1 MNKTF
6 YEFVDPKISPKEDF
20 FAHANGL
27 WIKNNS
33 IPEDQSRW
41 GSFSILREENLNRLK
56 AILEDNATHS
66 QLRNFYQAG
75 TNAKEMQPEA
85 VAQLKLWLSELW
97 SVNHISDLVTF
108 LGKLH
113 KNALFA
119 GFLFYVDFDDQDST
133 KYVLRFEQGGLGL
146 PDRDYYLEE
155 DEKMAEVRKEYLKHL
170 ASISDYFNSLGLAS
184 FNVHIVYD
192 TEKALASASM
202 SSTEHREIEKQY
214 NVFSPQEFNKR
225 FVNINLEN
233 YQTGLALPLPQRF
246 LVNQINFFGALNN
259 LFLQD
264 NLEQLKHY
272 FTWQLLRKV
281 SSFLGEE
288 LEQKQFN
295 FYGRVLSGA
304 LEMLPR
310 WKRIIY
316 QVDNSLGESLGQE
329 YLIKFFPSEA
339 KERMQLLVED
349 LRMAFKARIEK
360 LSWMSED
367 TKQKALKKLEAFE
380 VKIGGPETPI
390 DYSFVKV
397 LPDNFLGNVCEA
409 NQFEVER
416 NFSKLNKPVDRK
428 EWFMTS
434 PTVNAY
440 HYPNLV
446 EIVFPAGILQ
456 FPFFDFELD
465 DAVNYG
471 AIGAV
476 IGHELTHGFDDK
488 GSQFDERGNFV
499 SWWKEEDRK
508 AFDAL
513 TQKLVDRADKF
524 EVLPGVFLKGKLTL
538 GENIADLG
546 GLAVAYDAL
555 KRAIGRTGNVEM
567 IEGLTQDQ
575 RFFLSYARTWC
586 GSSRPEKEREFAIT
600 DPHAHIKFRTNEIVK
615 NMNEFY
621 DAFGI
626 KEGDK
631 MYISGEDRIKIW

>member
-1 MNKTF
+1 MNKIF
-6 YEFVDPKISPKEDF
+6 AEYIDPKISPKEDF

-27 WIKNNS
+27 WIKNNP

-56 AILEDNATHS
+56 EILEDPTS
-66 QLRNFYQAG
+66 PQQLRNFYQAG
-75 TNAKEMQPEA
+75 MSAKDLQTDA
-85 VAQLKLWLSELW
+85 VNQIKTWLSELW
-97 SVNHISDLVTF
+97 SLNKIDDLITF
-108 LGKLH
+108 VGKLH
-113 KNALFA
+113 KQGLFT

-133 KYVLRFEQGGLGL
+133 KYILRFEQSGLGL
-146 PDRDYYLEE
+146 PNRDYYLVE
-155 DEKMAEVRKEYLKHL
+155 DEKMAEVRKAYLKHL

-184 FNVHIVYD
+184 FNVQVVYD
-192 TEKALASASM
+192 LEKTLANASM
-202 SSTEHREIEKQY
+202 SSTEQREIEKQY
-214 NVFSPQEFNKR
+214 NVFSPEEFNKR
-225 FVNINLEN
+225 FTNINLEN
-233 YQTGLALPLPQRF
+233 FQTGLALQMPQRF
-246 LVNQINFFGALNN
+246 LVNQLGFFTELNK
-259 LFLQD
+259 LFTLD
-264 NLEQLKHY
+264 NLEQLKNY

-281 SSFLGEE
+281 SGFLGEE

-295 FYGRVLSGA
+295 FYGHVLSGS

-310 WKRIIY
+310 WKRVVY
-316 QVDNSLGESLGQE
+316 QIDSSLGESLGQV
-329 YLIKFFPSEA
+329 YLAKYFPLQA
-339 KERMQLLVED
+339 RERMQVLVED
-349 LRMAFKARIEK
+349 LRAAFQNRINK
-360 LSWMSED
+360 LEWMSEV

-380 VKIGGPETPI
+380 VKIGGPVVPL
-390 DYSFVKV
+390 DYSSVKV
-397 LPDNFLGNVCEA
+397 FSNNYLASVCEA
-409 NQFEVER
+409 NVFEVER
-416 NFSKLNKPVDRK
+416 NFSKLSKTVDRG

-488 GSQFDERGNFV
+488 GSQFDDKGNFI
-499 SWWKEEDRK
+499 SWWTEEDRK
-508 AFDAL
+508 AFEAL
-513 TQKLVDRADKF
+513 TQKLVERADKF

-546 GLAVAYDAL
+546 GLAVAFDAL
-555 KRAIGRTGNVEM
+555 KRAIGRTGKVEL
-567 IEGLTQDQ
+567 IEGLTQEQ

-615 NMNEFY
+615 NLNEFY
-621 DAFGI
+621 EAFGI
-626 KEGDK
+626 KQGDK
-631 MYISGEDRIKIW
+631 MYIAEEERIKIW

>member
-6 YEFVDPKISPKEDF
+6 SEYIDPKISPKEDF

-27 WIKNNS
+27 WIKNNP

-56 AILEDNATHS
+56 AILEDNATPA

-75 TNAKEMQPEA
+75 MNAKEMQPEA
-85 VAQLKLWLSELW
+85 TSQLKVLLSELW
-97 SVNHISDLVTF
+97 SVNQISDLVTF

-113 KNALFA
+113 KNGLFA

-133 KYVLRFEQGGLGL
+133 KYILRFEQGGLGL
-146 PDRDYYLEE
+146 PNRDYYLEE

-184 FNVHIVYD
+184 FNVHVVYD
-192 TEKALASASM
+192 TEKALATASM
-202 SSTEHREIEKQY
+202 SSTEQREIEKQY
-214 NVFSPQEFNKR
+214 NVFSPEEFNKR
-225 FVNINLEN
+225 FVNVNLEN
-233 YQTGLALPLPQRF
+233 YQTGLALPMPQRF
-246 LVNQINFFGALNN
+246 LVNQINFFTALNN
-259 LFLQD
+259 LFVQD

-329 YLIKFFPSEA
+329 YLNKFFPTEA

-360 LSWMSED
+360 LSWMSAE
-367 TKQKALKKLEAFE
+367 TKEKALKKLEAFE
-380 VKIGGPETPI
+380 VKIGGPEIPI
-390 DYSFVKV
+390 DYSSVKV

-416 NFSKLNKPVDRK
+416 NFSKLHKPVDRK

-488 GSQFDERGNFV
+488 GSQFDEKGNFV

-513 TQKLVDRADKF
+513 TQKLVERADKF

-615 NMNEFY
+615 NVNEFY
-621 DAFGI
+621 EAFGI

-631 MYISGEDRIKIW
+631 MFIPEVDRIKIW